1 MDYPPSCTFF
11 PFVLDKMSFNANTQ
25 YKAIDVDLLAAQ
37 CRDAVCTNDSIG
49 KEHVYVIVNHWNFPV
64 QIFKTAKDCYQGLKE
79 FNQDKDKDFYS
90 MVAFE
95 LH

>member
-1 MDYPPSCTFF
+1 
-11 PFVLDKMSFNANTQ
+11 
-25 YKAIDVDLLAAQ
+25 
-37 CRDAVCTNDSIG
+37 
-49 KEHVYVIVNHWNFPV
+49 VYVIVNHWNFPV